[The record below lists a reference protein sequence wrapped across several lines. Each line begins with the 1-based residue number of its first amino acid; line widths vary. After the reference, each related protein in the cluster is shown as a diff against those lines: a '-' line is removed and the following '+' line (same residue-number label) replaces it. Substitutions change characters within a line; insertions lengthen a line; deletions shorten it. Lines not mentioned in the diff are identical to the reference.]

1 MLSKSYSTMVVRVII
16 FLQIL
21 IGYSIFNISA
31 AATSCG
37 VPSYNRATDDGLY
50 LWQLC
55 GSNQWFMRA
64 VGGGRATANEL
75 RVEGRLTS
83 DQAFPS
89 VIGFS
94 LEPGDPLEQFP
105 EPDFVNKSDP
115 KDIKFRFRVWSDAQD
130 GMDFSMPASASA
142 CLKISVPA
150 NMSVFVGRTKAQVNP
165 PFLLGVQINGNSC
178 GSILPGIKILLL
190 D

>member
-1 MLSKSYSTMVVRVII
+1 MLSKSYLSIAVRVFV

-21 IGYSIFNISA
+21 IGYSTFNVSV

-37 VPSYNRATDDGLY
+37 VPTYNRATDDGLY

-55 GSNQWFMRA
+55 GSNQWVMRA

-75 RVEGRLTS
+75 RIEGKLSS
-83 DQAFPS
+83 DIPITT
-89 VIGFS
+89 VVGFS

-115 KDIKFRFRVWSDAQD
+115 NDIKFRFRVWSDAQD
-130 GMDFSMPASASA
+130 GMDLILPVGAST
-142 CLKISVPA
+142 CLKLSSPV
-150 NMSVFVGRTKAQVNP
+150 NMPVFVGRLKTKVNP
-165 PFLLGVQINGNSC
+165 PFQLGTQVNGNSC
-178 GSILPGIKILLL
+178 GGVLPAIKILIL